1 MKMKLHFSWGVNI
14 VFFSFCLAAIHPNDF
29 TSTHEDE
36 SPAIEVLQYRER
48 AGYFATSVDVRNERP
63 LHLRYRIGQVVKHRT
78 LGYKGVIVGWD
89 LKAKVLDLIAETKLL
104 SRD

>member
-1 MKMKLHFSWGVNI
+1 MFVIYIFPCKEDFYLCVSQCYCILLFILIAVI
-14 VFFSFCLAAIHPNDF
+14 QPQYF
-29 TSTHEDE
+29 TSTQHH

-48 AGYFATSVDVRNERP
+48 AGYFATSLDVRNERP

-89 LKAKVLDLIAETKLL
+89 LQAKVLDC
-104 SRD
+104 